1 MSDLE
6 VRLVE
11 LGGRLDHPDGDGLL
25 ERVRTQIDGQCPT
38 STVARHGRVVR
49 RVLVGAA
56 AAVLIAAISL
66 PASRTAIADFFRVDG
81 VELRAAR
88 DRPKATPSSTT
99 LPPLNSIAA
108 AQQRVDFTVRSA
120 NGLGTP
126 AVTVDPE
133 VPGGLVTLDYPG
145 YRIVEFAAPS
155 DGAVMAKFLDPK
167 THVTRTEVR
176 TNPGYWITGTH
187 HQMAYLDRDHQ
198 VRTATMQTTGHVLL
212 WSEDGVTIRVEGP
225 ETLAQAQSVAASL
238 T

>member
-11 LGGRLDHPDGDGLL
+11 LGGQLDHPDGDELL
-25 ERVRTQIDGQCPT
+25 TRVRAEVDGRS
-38 STVARHGRVVR
+38 STLAVGRRRRVVR

-56 AAVLIAAISL
+56 AAVLATAVSL

-81 VELRAAR
+81 VELRSVR

-99 LPPLNSIAA
+99 LPPLGSIAA
-108 AQQRVDFTVRSA
+108 AQGRVDFTVRA
-120 NGLGTP
+120 AKGLGPPT
-126 AVTVDPE
+126 VSVDPQ

-145 YRIVEFAAPS
+145 YRIVEFASPT
-155 DGAVMAKFLDPK
+155 DGAVMAKFASPR
-167 THVTRTEVR
+167 TRVAQTVVR

-187 HQMAYLDRDHQ
+187 HEMAYLDRDNQ
-198 VRTATMQTTGHVLL
+198 VRTATMRTAGHVLL
-212 WSEDGVTIRVEGP
+212 WSEGGVTIRVEGP
-225 ETLAQAQSVAASL
+225 ETLARAQSIAASL